1 MEYKVETIDIREL
14 LRLINKDQRTKG
26 SGYGSLIR
34 FYFRSKMRWNLD
46 GSWLRVNGSWSN
58 YG

>member
-46 GSWLRVNGSWSN
+46 GSWLRVNGS
-58 YG
+58 